1 MYSHKKNKKKKK
13 DNEEDQK
20 EQSFPQNHQNQNI
33 NSKKNFSS
41 SSNKHNINI
50 NLNNS
55 SSKSKDNNINNI
67 DNIDN
72 IDNDIEQINIF
83 NKKKKKRDKKKS
95 NRAPSINNNEENNNN
110 NIKYLNNS
118 NLTNS
123 NFNQNINNLNFKQK
137 EPSNQQ
143 KLEEANS
150 FMQQMN
156 FIKAEKQ
163 YKSILETCG
172 KSSSQFMINLLNN
185 YSICL
190 LNQRK
195 FEESA
200 NLATKIILEY
210 DNKNKRAYLTML
222 IILYNIKEYKKA
234 LELIDRVNILF
245 KKPKDLEYFK
255 SVINDINNAINEDEE
270 NKMREIYYNKE
281 KKIVDLVNNKWI
293 HVGLYSIG
301 TFLGGCILYK
311 LINNK

>member
-1 MYSHKKNKKKKK
+1 MYSNKKNKKKKK
-13 DNEEDQK
+13 NNGEEPKD
-20 EQSFPQNHQNQNI
+20 EFIPHSQNI

-41 SSNKHNINI
+41 SSNKHIINS
-50 NLNNS
+50 NNS
-55 SSKSKDNNINNI
+55 SGKSNNN
-67 DNIDN
+67 NIDN
-72 IDNDIEQINIF
+72 IDNDIEQINSF

-95 NRAPSINNNEENNNN
+95 NRPPSINDYPEENNNN
-110 NIKYLNNS
+110 IKFLNNS
-118 NLTNS
+118 NLTNA
-123 NFNQNINNLNFKQK
+123 NFNQNLNNFNFKQK

-143 KLEEANS
+143 KLEEANAY
-150 FMQQMN
+150 MQQMN

-163 YKSILETCG
+163 YKSILENCG
-172 KSSSQFMINLLNN
+172 NYSSQFMINLLNN

-200 NLATKIILEY
+200 NYATKIILEY

-234 LELIDRVNILF
+234 LELIERVNTLF
-245 KKPKDLEYFK
+245 KKPKDIEYFR
-255 SVINDINNAINEDEE
+255 SIINDINNAMNEDED

-281 KKIVDLVNNKWI
+281 KKIVDLINNKWI
-293 HVGLYSIG
+293 HIGMYSLG

-311 LINNK
+311 IISNK

>member
-1 MYSHKKNKKKKK
+1 MDANTRRNLELTQPLRFDGSRKSTLLYYVDKTRTSMGSRMLREWL
-13 DNEEDQK
+13 DCPLRSEEEINRRLDATDCLK
-20 EQSFPQNHQNQNI
+20 AEYAGRQN
-33 NSKKNFSS
+33 
-41 SSNKHNINI
+41 
-50 NLNNS
+50 L
-55 SSKSKDNNINNI
+55 
-67 DNIDN
+67 
-72 IDNDIEQINIF
+72 IEQLKSVYDIDY
-83 NKKKKKRDKKKS
+83 KKLK
-95 NRAPSINNNEENNNN
+95 NNG
-110 NIKYLNNS
+110 IKCILFDLDNTLIEY
-118 NLTNS
+118 
-123 NFNQNINNLNFKQK
+123 KQK

-222 IILYNIKEYKKA
+222 IILNNIKEYKKA
-234 LELIDRVNILF
+234 LELIERVNALF
-245 KKPKDLEYFK
+245 KKPKDIEYFK
-255 SVINDINNAINEDEE
+255 SIINDINNAIGEDEE
-270 NKMREIYYNKE
+270 NKMREI
-281 KKIVDLVNNKWI
+281 
-293 HVGLYSIG
+293 
-301 TFLGGCILYK
+301 
-311 LINNK
+311 